1 MAREQFLIDKD
12 TEDILVPMK
21 KTEEENL
28 PPKKKWENFW
38 FYHKWHV
45 VIVLVIIVVVA
56 FLIRDFFF
64 VRVDPDYQIALMV
77 QHELQD
83 EDIVKLQDELE
94 QYADDRNGNGKVEV
108 QLNVYY
114 LFSSEE
120 LQNMELVNAN
130 AQMGNAA
137 KYIGDLQVGSS
148 MIFLSE
154 ESCYITETELGL
166 EMVRLPEG
174 TTPAEGEVV
183 PQEELRVP
191 WMDCK
196 GLASIDLPA
205 NDKGF
210 DVTQLGLSMRTLEG
224 SSFEGNESKTSYW
237 NDSKAFV
244 DRLIS
249 GEKLNDSVSSEAEG

>member
-1 MAREQFLIDKD
+1 
-12 TEDILVPMK
+12 
-21 KTEEENL
+21 
-28 PPKKKWENFW
+28 
-38 FYHKWHV
+38 
-45 VIVLVIIVVVA
+45 
-56 FLIRDFFF
+56 
-64 VRVDPDYQIALMV
+64 
-77 QHELQD
+77 
-83 EDIVKLQDELE
+83 
-94 QYADDRNGNGKVEV
+94 
-108 QLNVYY
+108 
-114 LFSSEE
+114 
-120 LQNMELVNAN
+120 
-130 AQMGNAA
+130 
-137 KYIGDLQVGSS
+137 
-148 MIFLSE
+148 
-154 ESCYITETELGL
+154 
-166 EMVRLPEG
+166 MVRLPEG